1 MKLSE
6 SGESRVR
13 GYLYVFERSLRS
25 FLAPK
30 VAADAV
36 REVESHIRDAVAQAG
51 DAPDELDALERIL
64 TRLGPPMKV
73 AQAYSLELVMDEA
86 QTTGRLGP
94 VFRSLFQTAA
104 TGITAFLGAFALFT
118 GYSIGLASIA
128 IAILKP
134 IFPENVGIWMHHGV
148 PVAAGGMFP
157 PPASGRGWTMTGGYA
172 IIPLFFGLG
181 LVLLVVTHWFAR
193 KWIGRLR
200 ARQGAGNRGQGS
212 AGIR

>member
-13 GYLYVFERSLRS
+13 GYLYVFGRSLRS
-25 FLAPK
+25 FLPSK

-36 REVESHIRDAVAQAG
+36 REVESHIRDAAAQAG
-51 DAPDELDALERIL
+51 DVPDELDALERIL

-86 QTTGRLGP
+86 ETTGRIGP

-104 TGITAFLGAFALFT
+104 TGVSAFFGAFGLFAGYAL
-118 GYSIGLASIA
+118 GLACIA

-134 IFPENVGIWMHHGV
+134 VFPENVGVWMHHGLPISV
-148 PVAAGGMFP
+148 GAMFP
-157 PPASGRGWTMTGGYA
+157 PPPPGRGWTMTGGYSV
-172 IIPLFFGLG
+172 IPVFLGLG
-181 LVLLVVTHWFAR
+181 LAVLVLAHRLAR
-193 KWIGRLR
+193 RWIGRLR
-200 ARQGAGNRGQGS
+200 ERRQLR
-212 AGIR
+212 RVH